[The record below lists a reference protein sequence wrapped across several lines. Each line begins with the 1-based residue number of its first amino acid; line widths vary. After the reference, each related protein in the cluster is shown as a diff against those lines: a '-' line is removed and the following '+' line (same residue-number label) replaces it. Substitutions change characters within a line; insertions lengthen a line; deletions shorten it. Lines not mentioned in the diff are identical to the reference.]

1 MIAPTPAIVTQ
12 LAARRLPR
20 WVMLCLVLLY
30 VVPGFVG
37 RDPWPNQELAQFGV
51 MLQLA
56 GSPEQWWAPR
66 LLDLPAPE
74 PGWLPYWL
82 GAIAIQVLPGWPAHA
97 AAQLPFAALLLLTLT
112 STWYAALHLARMPG
126 AQPVA
131 LAFGGHAQPVDYA
144 RAMADA
150 ALLALVA
157 SLGLALLAH
166 ESAVH
171 AARLAFAAVGL
182 WAGTRALNPRVQRHG
197 VSLLLWSASAWGLA
211 LSGSPGMALA
221 MGLIIVACRL
231 VNPHPAMPVGWLV
244 SGFVLGALPSLALLA
259 YEWDGSIALA
269 WAGIADYWSTQSAWT
284 RWVRLLTW
292 FAWPTGFFALWAVW
306 RWRRQWQSA
315 HWLLPVA
322 WVVLVAVQTVWQR
335 GDDRTLLLALPAL
348 ACLAAFALPTLK
360 RSVTALVDWF
370 AVVFFTGS
378 AALIWLIWLAMQTG
392 FPEQP
397 ARNVTRLF
405 PFFQPTVEPWW
416 LALAVGTS
424 VLWIAVVR
432 WRLGRHRPAL
442 WKSLVLSASGT
453 VYCWVLLMSLWLP
466 LLNHGMGL
474 RPVAQRVAA
483 AIPAGQCVAI
493 HGLSQAQATAL
504 WYHGGRWVQR
514 VQTLDTADCR
524 WMVTTDVGLRAS
536 SADWHAHWTVQQR
549 FARHRGNRDI
559 WILLTRNPVPGGESV
574 RSE

>member
-1 MIAPTPAIVTQ
+1 VIAPTPAIVTE

-20 WVMLCLVLLY
+20 WVVVCLVLLY
-30 VVPGFVG
+30 IVPGFVG

-51 MLQLA
+51 MYELA
-56 GSPEQWWAPR
+56 ASPGQWWTPQ
-66 LLDLPAPE
+66 LLGLPAPE

-82 GAIAIQVLPGWPAHA
+82 GAIAIQMLPSWPAHV
-97 AAQLPFAALLLLTLT
+97 AAQLPFVMLSLLTLT

-131 LAFGGHAQPVDYA
+131 LAFGGHAHPVDYA

-157 SLGLALLAH
+157 SLGLALLIH
-166 ESAVH
+166 ETAVH
-171 AARLAFAAVGL
+171 AARLAFTALGL
-182 WAGTRALNPRVQRHG
+182 WAATRILSPRVQRQG
-197 VSLLLWSASAWGLA
+197 ISVLLWWASAWGLA
-211 LSGSPGMALA
+211 LSGSPGLSLA
-221 MGLIIVACRL
+221 MGVIIVACRM
-231 VNPHPAMPVGWLV
+231 VHPNAAMPVRWLV
-244 SGFVLGALPSLALLA
+244 IGCVGAAWPSLVVWVQW
-259 YEWDGSIALA
+259 WDGSAITA
-269 WAGIADYWSTQSAWT
+269 WNGVWDYWSTQSAWI
-284 RWVRLLTW
+284 RLARLLTW

-322 WVVLVAVQTVWQR
+322 WVVVVALQTVWHR

-378 AALIWLIWLAMQTG
+378 AVLIWLIWLATQTG

-397 ARNVTRLF
+397 ARNVARLF

-432 WRLGRHRPAL
+432 WRLGRHKPAL
-442 WKSLVLSASGT
+442 WKSLVLSASGI
-453 VYCWVLLMSLWLP
+453 VYCWVLLMTLWLP

-483 AIPAGQCVAI
+483 AIPADQCVAVQ
-493 HGLSQAQATAL
+493 GLTQAQATAL
-504 WYHGGRWVQR
+504 WYHGGRTVSR
-514 VQTLDTADCR
+514 ILPDAAADCK
-524 WMVTTDVGLRAS
+524 WLVTTDVGLRTGNTHWR
-536 SADWHAHWTVQQR
+536 DEWTVHQR
-549 FARHRGNRDI
+549 FPRHRDNRDV
-559 WILLTRNPVPGGESV
+559 WVLWTRKP
-574 RSE
+574 